1 MESNL
6 LQKTLAVLDF
16 DSVKSALCDCCRL
29 DAARDRLRALEPSF
43 DYNEVVRLVA
53 MTAAARRLC
62 DEKGAPSI
70 QAASHIPDIVARAEK
85 GAVLTPRE
93 LLFVASM
100 LTSAENVSK
109 YGAALEPSN
118 ALYDYFTLLKG
129 DRALAE
135 AINHAIVSEEQI
147 SDRASSA
154 LYDIRR
160 KIQRMSAKIRE
171 TMQQY
176 LVGSRSAYL
185 QDPIITIRSGR
196 FVLPVKVEHKSDI
209 PGLVHDTSASGATI
223 FVEPMPVVELNN
235 EIKILENEEEKEIER
250 ILSELSVRCAG
261 LSHLL
266 LTDFSCLVELAVQFA
281 KAEYAFRL
289 EAVAVACERSGKSV
303 LIGARHPLLD
313 RSKVVPVNLSVGA
326 DYDTLVVT
334 GPNTG
339 GKTVTLKTLGL
350 FALMNQCGLQLPVK
364 EGSCIGFYPMVLADI
379 GDEQSIEQSLSTFSA
394 HMVNIVAML
403 KELKQGALILFDE
416 LGAGTDPL
424 EGAALAVAIL
434 EDAREKGAFCLATTH
449 YAELKA
455 YALQTPGVENASCE
469 FDLRSLRPTYRL
481 ITGVPGRSNAFRIAE
496 RLGLSR
502 RVIESAGALLN
513 SDSLRFEEVV
523 SKLESERI
531 KMEEKLDS
539 AVLANRKA
547 QSARAE
553 AERRAETILQNAEK
567 EAKRLTAESRRL
579 LETARRAS
587 EEAFAEIARLEK
599 AAKEKREAQLAEE
612 ARNNFKQI
620 FRQAD
625 EKMDEIHEEVPVE
638 PLERALVV
646 GDRVQVAGTAKTG
659 VVEKIRG
666 NEITVKTDT
675 SRIRLPLERIILLG
689 EVQKKKEKKASSRVQ
704 SGVSKQTIKTEVD
717 LRGMIGDDA
726 WFVVDKYL
734 DDARLAGLDNVR
746 LIHGKGTGAL
756 RQHLWRLLKH
766 DPRIT
771 DMRMGVFGEGDSG
784 VTIVSLK

>member
-1 MESNL
+1 MKQSL
-6 LQKTLAVLDF
+6 LEKTLSVLDF
-16 DSVKSALCDCCRL
+16 AAVRNALCECCHLEAGRERL
-29 DAARDRLRALEPSF
+29 KSLMPSF
-43 DYNEVVRLVA
+43 EFHEVERLTK

-70 QAASHIPDIVARAEK
+70 QATKTMEDIVARAEK
-85 GAVLTPRE
+85 GAVLTPKE
-93 LLFVASM
+93 LLSVAAM
-100 LTSAENVSK
+100 LSSAANVKS
-109 YGAALEPSN
+109 YGSALDPSN
-118 ALYDYFTLLKG
+118 ALYDYFTLLG
-129 DRALAE
+129 TDRSLE
-135 AINHAIVSEEQI
+135 EEIRGAIVSEEQI
-147 SDRASSA
+147 SDRASST

-160 KIQRMSAKIRE
+160 KIQRLSSKIRD

-176 LVGSRSAYL
+176 VVGSRAAYL
-185 QDPIITIRSGR
+185 QDPIVTIRSGR
-196 FVLPVKVEHKSDI
+196 FVLPVKIEHKNEI

-250 ILSELSVRCAG
+250 ILADFSARCAG
-261 LSHLL
+261 DAHLL
-266 LTDFSCLVELAVQFA
+266 LTDFSCLVELSVQFA

-289 EAVAVACERSGKSV
+289 EAIPVVCNREGKSV
-303 LIGARHPLLD
+303 LCGARHPLLARD
-313 RSKVVPVNLSVGA
+313 KVVPIDLSVG
-326 DYDTLVVT
+326 DSYDTLVVT

-364 EGSCIGFYPMVLADI
+364 EGSVIGFYPMVLADI

-403 KELKQGALILFDE
+403 KKLQKGALILFDE

-434 EDAREKGAFCLATTH
+434 EEARAKGAFCLATTH
-449 YAELKA
+449 YAELKS
-455 YALQTPGVENASCE
+455 YALQTEGVENASCE
-469 FDLRSLRPTYRL
+469 FDLRTLRPTYRL
-481 ITGVPGRSNAFRIAE
+481 ITGVPGRSNAFRIAQ
-496 RLGLSR
+496 RLGLSQN
-502 RVIESAGALLN
+502 VIEAAGALLN

-531 KMEEKLDS
+531 KMEEKLSS

-553 AERRAETILQNAEK
+553 AERRAETIVQNAEK

-579 LETARRAS
+579 LETAKRAS
-587 EEAFAEIARLEK
+587 EEAFSELARLEK
-599 AAKEKREAQLAEE
+599 IAKEKRDAALIEE
-612 ARNNFKQI
+612 ARKNFKQI
-620 FRQAD
+620 FNQAD
-625 EKMDEIHEEVPVE
+625 DQMDEIREEVPVE
-638 PLERALVV
+638 LPERPLIV
-646 GDRVQVAGTAKTG
+646 GDRVQVAGTTKTG

-689 EVQKKKEKKASSRVQ
+689 QEHKKKEKKAASKTKSS
-704 SGVSKQTIKTEVD
+704 VSRQTIQTEVD

-734 DDARLAGLDNVR
+734 DDARLAGLDSVR

-756 RQHLWRLLKH
+756 RQHLWRLLKR
-766 DPRIT
+766 DPRIS

-784 VTIVSLK
+784 VTIVSIK